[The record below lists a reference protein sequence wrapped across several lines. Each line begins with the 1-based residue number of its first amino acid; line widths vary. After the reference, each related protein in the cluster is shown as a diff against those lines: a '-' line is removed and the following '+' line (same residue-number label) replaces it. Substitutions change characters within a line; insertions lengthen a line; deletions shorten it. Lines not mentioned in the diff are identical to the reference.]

1 MPIVRGRLDLHVDGY
16 CYAREIQFC
25 ADGNELK
32 RSILAPT
39 TSLQRAVE
47 TTSGSVHEVLVEFSE
62 PSRQVQRQLP
72 SRQLVASML

>member
-25 ADGNELK
+25 ADANELK

-47 TTSGSVHEVLVEFSE
+47 TTTGSVHEVLS
-62 PSRQVQRQLP
+62 
-72 SRQLVASML
+72 